1 MSRETQGG
9 SSSGR
14 EGAAVRSR
22 RRPAAPAGGQPAALE
37 RQDFPGAVLVRHGQ
51 TEWSLSGRH
60 TGLSDIPLTGRGE
73 RDARRLAQR
82 LRGLAF
88 AQVLVSP
95 LRRAVRT
102 CELAG
107 FVAGARVDPDLL
119 EWNYGEF
126 EGRRTAE
133 IRAERPGWRLFRDGC
148 PGGESPQAVGERADR
163 IIARIRSTEGLTL
176 LVSSGHIL
184 RVLVARW
191 LGLPPAAG
199 SLFLLE
205 TASVSMLGY
214 EHDRSEPVVRRWND
228 TGGGRR

>member
-1 MSRETQGG
+1 MSRESQGT
-9 SSSGR
+9 SRAGR
-14 EGAAVRSR
+14 AGGDVQPRRRRGAAAGG
-22 RRPAAPAGGQPAALE
+22 RPAALD
-37 RQDFPGAVLVRHGQ
+37 RNDSPGAILVRHGQ

-60 TGLSDIPLTGRGE
+60 TGLSDIALTARGE

-133 IRAERPGWRLFRDGC
+133 IRAARPGWRLFHDGC
-148 PGGESPQAVGERADR
+148 PGGESPQAVGARADR

-191 LGLPPAAG
+191 LGLPSAAG

-205 TASVSMLGY
+205 TASVSRLGY

-228 TGGGRR
+228 TGGGWR